1 VEDNIYSGYNDY
13 ENFFNML
20 LNKSIH
26 PGHIYDTV
34 YKAVMKD
41 NSYALYGQFP
51 KDLKIKALES
61 LLNWYVLT
69 EEYEKCIEIKNLINK
84 LC

>member
-1 VEDNIYSGYNDY
+1 MEDNIYSGYNDY
-13 ENFFNML
+13 EDFFNTL
-20 LNKSIH
+20 LNKALH
-26 PGHIYDTV
+26 PGHVYNTV
-34 YKAVMKD
+34 YNAIMKD
-41 NSYALYGQFP
+41 DSYALYGGYP

-61 LLNWYVLT
+61 LLNWFILT